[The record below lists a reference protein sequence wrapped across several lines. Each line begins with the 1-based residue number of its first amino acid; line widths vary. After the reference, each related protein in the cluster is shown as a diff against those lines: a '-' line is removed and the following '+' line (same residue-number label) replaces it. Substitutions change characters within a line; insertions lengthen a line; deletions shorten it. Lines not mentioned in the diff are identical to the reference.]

1 MFATTARFAWHTDMP
16 LPDLRREEER
26 DLHIQ
31 DSTLMGGCCSCRP
44 SIGDQPCG

>member
-31 DSTLMGGCCSCRP
+31 DSTLMGGCCLCCS
-44 SIGDQPCG
+44 SIGDQSCG